1 MYTISTEARI
11 ADLRQARDRAMLAAR
26 VAKALDEPEMMKDQV
41 SEARFLNSIAVR
53 ASRLNKL
60 RKRAA

>member
-11 ADLRQARDRAMLAAR
+11 ADLRHDRDRAMLAAR
-26 VAKALDEPEMMKDQV
+26 VARALDEPEMVKDNV
-41 SEARFLNSIAVR
+41 GEARFLNSIAIR
-53 ASRLNKL
+53 ASRLQKL